1 MNELAKI
8 FGTPERLRLLRF
20 LLKDNKKEY
29 TVSDIEEK
37 TKIKIEVLRK
47 ELLMLASIGMI
58 EKYKT
63 NVHTFVSGKVSTMK
77 EATVYKL
84 IDSFKY
90 IDTLSALVLDY
101 TRIDRDV
108 FIDRLKGYGR
118 IKLLILSGVFTG
130 DIKSRL
136 DVLYVGEAMKV
147 KDLEKAFASIST
159 ELGRDIRYALMDVEE
174 YVYRQKMFDSF
185 LVEVMDSKKETLV
198 DKITKY

>member
-47 ELLMLASIGMI
+47 ELLMLISIGMI

-63 NVHTFVSGKVSTMK
+63 NVHTFVSGKVGTMK

-90 IDTLSALVLDY
+90 RDTLSALVLDY

-136 DVLYVGEAMKV
+136 DVLYVGEAMKI
-147 KDLEKAFASIST
+147 KDLEKAFASISI

>member
-20 LLKDNKKEY
+20 LLKDIKKEY

-37 TKIKIEVLRK
+37 TKIKIEILRK
-47 ELLMLASIGMI
+47 ELLMLISIGMI

-63 NVHTFVSGKVSTMK
+63 NVHTFVSGKVSTIK
-77 EATVYKL
+77 EATVYRL
-84 IDSFKY
+84 VDSFKY
-90 IDTLSALVLDY
+90 KDTLAALVLDY
-101 TRIDRDV
+101 TRIDREAFV
-108 FIDRLKGYGR
+108 DRLKGYGR
-118 IKLLILSGVFTG
+118 TKLLILSGVFTG

-136 DVLYVGEAMKV
+136 DVLYVGESMKV
-147 KDLEKAFASIST
+147 KDLEKAFATISV

-185 LVEVMDSKKETLV
+185 LTEVIDSQKEILI
-198 DKITKY
+198 DKLTKY

>member
-20 LLKDNKKEY
+20 LLKDSKKEY
-29 TVSDIEEK
+29 TISDIEEK

-47 ELLMLASIGMI
+47 ELLMLVSIGMI

-63 NVHTFVSGKVSTMK
+63 NVHTFVSGKVGTTK

-90 IDTLSALVLDY
+90 KDTLSSLVLDY
-101 TRIDRDV
+101 TRIDRDAFV
-108 FIDRLKGYGR
+108 DRLKGYGR

-147 KDLEKAFASIST
+147 KDLEKAFASISI

-174 YVYRQKMFDSF
+174 YIYRQKMFDSF
-185 LVEVMDSKKETLV
+185 LVEVMDSKKDTLI

>member
-47 ELLMLASIGMI
+47 ELLMLASIRMI